1 MEQCFTLATKFFSHF
16 FTGAV
21 GGASGSLRGRAG
33 ANIRRTRALVERE
46 NEKFLAH
53 VFPRPQRVAQQ
64 VRTRSGS
71 DGVQSRSTAQVGC
84 LRRPTRSLP
93 LPVLTC
99 LNIKPESASAR
110 TRRRARRGLCVR
122 RASQSLR
129 R

>member
-1 MEQCFTLATKFFSHF
+1 MLPLFLVPFSHALNLCPNRAKTRRVYHKRRENGTVFHTCNEYFFTF

-64 VRTRSGS
+64 VRTGSGS
-71 DGVQSRSTAQVGC
+71 DRVG
-84 LRRPTRSLP
+84 LRKHPT
-93 LPVLTC
+93 
-99 LNIKPESASAR
+99 
-110 TRRRARRGLCVR
+110 
-122 RASQSLR
+122 
-129 R
+129 

>member
-53 VFPRPQRVAQQ
+53 LFPRPQRVAQQ

-71 DGVQSRSTAQVGC
+71 DGVQSRSTAQVEC
-84 LRRPTRSLP
+84 
-93 LPVLTC
+93 
-99 LNIKPESASAR
+99 
-110 TRRRARRGLCVR
+110 RRRLKSSVGEDSSRVSAKADPVATAPGSDLP
-122 RASQSLR
+122 
-129 R
+129 